1 MGRKLHLLVR
11 RNSFSLLL
19 SNKMSTSAQIAGVI
33 EEDRRVLI
41 LKLFPEWSAQL
52 PSILMRFGLALLL
65 SLPITPAVGAVE
77 NRVDIEAFVRDGC
90 PHCQQAEQF
99 LAILQGEQP
108 DLRIVIRNISQTPTA
123 LERLQQISE
132 SRQAGPIRLPT
143 FLVRGEYIVG
153 YSEEAGSGGLI
164 RNALRAAVRQV
175 EASDAEAG
183 SCEVQVSESCDVPV
197 SRPAAPEPDV
207 FVVNL
212 FGRRIGLDEVGLPAF
227 TLAMGLLDGFNP
239 CSMWVL
245 ILMISML
252 APMQNRPRMLAVAGA
267 FVMVEGLAYFV
278 FMAAW
283 LNLFLLIGLSRAS
296 ELVIAGIAVLAG
308 AINLKDFWAFG
319 VGVSLSIP
327 ASAKPGIY
335 NRIRRILQAEN
346 LAGAMLG
353 AVVLAFLVQI
363 VELLCTSGFPALYTR
378 ILTLRELTGLDY
390 YGYLLLYNLAYML
403 DDVIVL
409 GVGVVTLSQH
419 RLQEK
424 EGRWLK
430 LLSGLVM
437 VALGLY
443 LFLRGLVE

>member
-1 MGRKLHLLVR
+1 MGRKWHRLVR
-11 RNSFSLLL
+11 RSSFNLLL
-19 SNKMSTSAQIAGVI
+19 SNKMRTSAQIAGVI

-41 LKLFPEWSAQL
+41 LKLFPECLAQL
-52 PSILMRFGLALLL
+52 PSILMRFGLVLLL
-65 SLPITPAVGAVE
+65 ALATMPTVGAVE
-77 NRVDIEAFVRDGC
+77 NRVDIEAFVRNGC

-99 LAILQGEQP
+99 LALLQVEQP
-108 DLRIVIRNISQTPTA
+108 DLRIVIRNISAEPAA
-123 LERLQQISE
+123 LERLQQIAE

-153 YSEEAGSGGLI
+153 YSAEAGSSGLI
-164 RNALRAAVRQV
+164 RNALLAGAPPN

-197 SRPAAPEPDV
+197 SQPAPPEPEV
-207 FVVNL
+207 FAVNL

-252 APMQNRPRMLAVAGA
+252 APMQNRPRMLAVAGT
-267 FVMVEGLAYFV
+267 FVVVEGLAYFV

-296 ELVIAGIAVLAG
+296 ELAIAGIAVLAG

-327 ASAKPGIY
+327 AAAKPGIY
-335 NRIRRILQAEN
+335 NRIRRILQADN

-353 AVVLAFLVQI
+353 AVVLALLVQI

-378 ILTLRELTGLDY
+378 ILTLRELNGLDY

-403 DDVIVL
+403 DDVVVL
-409 GVGVVTLSQH
+409 GVGVVTLSQR
-419 RLQEK
+419 RLQQK

-430 LLSGLVM
+430 LLSGLAM
-437 VALGLY
+437 VSLGLY
-443 LFLRGLVE
+443 LIMRGLGE